1 MEIERREIDFETNI
15 DKDENYR
22 EEEKMDR
29 ENKEENRWDNKKRI
43 ITYFSLKKNNLSCEE
58 HTRTS
63 NNSSSFIVD
72 KTVFDFDDPSKGIL
86 FT

>member
-29 ENKEENRWDNKKRI
+29 ENKEENR
-43 ITYFSLKKNNLSCEE
+43 
-58 HTRTS
+58 
-63 NNSSSFIVD
+63 
-72 KTVFDFDDPSKGIL
+72 
-86 FT
+86 